1 MLRGRGQRGRQKS
14 KHTILVAH
22 CSGILEYL
30 QQDPNFSHHSKPLT
44 NLSKLLKEVDF
55 EDMASRYPF
64 PVLSAF
70 TASSEQRTPGRSTCN
85 TRTKG
90 SQQN

>member
-64 PVLSAF
+64 PVSFIGIHSLFGTENS
-70 TASSEQRTPGRSTCN
+70 R
-85 TRTKG
+85 KKYL
-90 SQQN
+90 